1 MLEQVNHVEKEKDKM
16 SKIDDAEKIIEVLD
30 EYNEIVSNNKTE
42 LIVDFVEKNLKIL
55 SNKESANFII
65 NSINYFTNKKKVKIG
80 IYSYL
85 FSLFANRIFDE
96 NSDEKYFSLNLNM
109 VLRLI
114 SEANENLKT
123 EREISKGY
131 KYVIDKYALDKL
143 QNTQW
148 HKYPEDK
155 PKCESGYV
163 VIFDNNGY
171 LEAKHCQWIKG
182 MFTGIKNTLVKAWT
196 EIPYVIGGKGL

>member
-16 SKIDDAEKIIEVLD
+16 SKTDDAEKIIELLN

-42 LIVDFVEKNLKIL
+42 LIIDFAEKNLRFFADD
-55 SNKESANFII
+55 ERANLLI
-65 NSINYFTNKKKVKIG
+65 NNINYFTNKKKIKNA
-80 IYSYL
+80 IYSYIFAL
-85 FSLFANRIFDE
+85 FTNRILDE
-96 NSDEKYFSLNLNM
+96 NFNENHFTASLEII
-109 VLRLI
+109 VGLI
-114 SEANENLKT
+114 AEANKNLKA

-143 QNTQW
+143 QNIQW

-182 MFTGIKNTLVKAWT
+182 MFTGIKNTLVKAWI
-196 EIPYVIGGKGL
+196 EMPYVIEGKGL

>member
-1 MLEQVNHVEKEKDKM
+1 M
-16 SKIDDAEKIIEVLD
+16 SKNEDAEKIIEILD
-30 EYNEIVSNNKTE
+30 EYNKIVSNNKID
-42 LIVDFVEKNLKIL
+42 LIVDFAEKNLRFFVEDEK
-55 SNKESANFII
+55 ANFII
-65 NSINYFTNKKKVKIG
+65 NNIDYFTNKKEIKNVV
-80 IYSYL
+80 YSYL
-85 FSLFANRIFDE
+85 FSLFVSRILDE
-96 NSDEKYFSLNLNM
+96 NFNEDHFASSLNI
-109 VLRLI
+109 VIGLI
-114 SEANENLKT
+114 AEANEKLKA

-182 MFTGIKNTLVKAWT
+182 MFTGIKNILVKAWI
-196 EIPYVIGGKGL
+196 EMPYVIEGKGL

>member
-1 MLEQVNHVEKEKDKM
+1 M
-16 SKIDDAEKIIEVLD
+16 SKTDDAEKIIELLN

-42 LIVDFVEKNLKIL
+42 LIIDFAEKNLKFFADDERADTL
-55 SNKESANFII
+55 I
-65 NSINYFTNKKKVKIG
+65 NNINYFTNKKKIKNA
-80 IYSYL
+80 IYSYFFAL
-85 FSLFANRIFDE
+85 FTNRILDE
-96 NSDEKYFSLNLNM
+96 NFNENHFTASLNIIIG
-109 VLRLI
+109 LI
-114 SEANENLKT
+114 AEANENLKA

-131 KYVIDKYALDKL
+131 KYVIDKYAIDKL

-196 EIPYVIGGKGL
+196 EMPYVIGGKGL